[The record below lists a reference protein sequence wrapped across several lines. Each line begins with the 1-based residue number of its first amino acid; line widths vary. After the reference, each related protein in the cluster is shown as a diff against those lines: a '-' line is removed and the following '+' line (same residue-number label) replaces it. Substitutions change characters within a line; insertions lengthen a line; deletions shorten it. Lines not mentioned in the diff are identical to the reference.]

1 MIPAYDRTMV
11 RRIFNQL
18 QTSQNFN
25 LWWPWLKKVL
35 FAKISSYRR
44 TLVRWWYGK
53 NLDGIGLS
61 MPLLLIQPR
70 YKSEYIQFDIFPN
83 LSFFGFIMVDGEYFL
98 IKMIYVN
105 YFITFFFPNKSQLTL
120 EINWATTYLF
130 TYVNMQGRKKWVGN
144 CPLNFRRTEIKVWDI
159 SYNYSCHI
167 RFSIYFLTTQIQTA
181 SYANDMDSMKIL
193 K

>member
-1 MIPAYDRTMV
+1 M
-11 RRIFNQL
+11 
-18 QTSQNFN
+18 
-25 LWWPWLKKVL
+25 L
-35 FAKISSYRR
+35 FVKISSYRR
-44 TLVRWWYGK
+44 TLVRRWYGT

-98 IKMIYVN
+98 IKMVYVN
-105 YFITFFFPNKSQLTL
+105 SFFFPNKSQLTL

-144 CPLNFRRTEIKVWDI
+144 CPLIFRRTE
-159 SYNYSCHI
+159 SYSCHI

-193 K
+193 KYEGKGGKIYK